1 MSRTFYGALLG
12 TILAVALG
20 QAQEPPAGGWRKLG
34 ERGPADVPPA
44 QLTLP
49 AGTWIAVRVNDPL
62 SSNENHPGDGFTA
75 TLVRPLVVQ
84 GFVVARRGQTIGGRV
99 VEVEKAGRVKGT
111 SRLGL
116 ELAEISLNDGQQLP
130 IRTELIQ
137 FSGGTSKGRDA
148 TAIATTTGVGAA
160 VGAAADGGFGA
171 GVGAM
176 AGAAASTVGVLV
188 TRGRHTLVLPE
199 DVLTFRITA
208 PVTISTEAAAHAFP
222 PVTEEDYES
231 RELRRRVVSRPPP
244 TLYPPPY
251 YYSNY
256 YYRPYYYSPYFY
268 GPSFGFGFYSRP
280 FGFRGGGFRRRW

>member
-1 MSRTFYGALLG
+1 MSRSFYRALVG
-12 TILAVALG
+12 TILAAALC
-20 QAQEPPAGGWRKLG
+20 QAQEASSGWRKLG
-34 ERGPADVPPA
+34 EPGPSAVPPA

-62 SSNENHPGDGFTA
+62 SSNQNQRGDAFTA
-75 TLVRPLVVQ
+75 TLTRPLVVQ
-84 GFVVARRGQTIGGRV
+84 GFVVAQRGQTIGGRV
-99 VEVEKAGRVKGT
+99 VDVEKAGRVKGT

-116 ELAEISLNDGQQLP
+116 ELAEISLIDGQQVP
-130 IRTELIQ
+130 IKTELVQ
-137 FSGGTSKGRDA
+137 FSGGTSKGADA

-160 VGAAADGGFGA
+160 IGAAADGGFGA

-188 TRGRHTLVLPE
+188 TRGRQTLVLPE

-208 PVTISTEAAAHAFP
+208 PVSISTESAPHAFP
-222 PVTEEDYES
+222 VVREEDYES
-231 RELRRRVVSRPPP
+231 RELRRRVVSRPS

-251 YYSNY
+251 YYSNF
-256 YYRPYYYSPYFY
+256 YRPYYYSPYFY

-280 FGFRGGGFRRRW
+280 FGYRGGGFRRRW